1 MTTYQMLSLIALVVA
16 VAGVYGQSLLS
27 NVRWPA
33 RKTQAGILQAIEAVV
48 AVRDQY
54 ADAEVKSA
62 CNSLLAALL
71 KVQA

>member
-1 MTTYQMLSLIALVVA
+1 MTTYQILTLCALVLA
-16 VAGVYGQSLLS
+16 VAGVYGSSLVGKLRLPKRKPTVLS
-27 NVRWPA
+27 
-33 RKTQAGILQAIEAVV
+33 AIESIV

-54 ADAEVKSA
+54 ADAEVKAA